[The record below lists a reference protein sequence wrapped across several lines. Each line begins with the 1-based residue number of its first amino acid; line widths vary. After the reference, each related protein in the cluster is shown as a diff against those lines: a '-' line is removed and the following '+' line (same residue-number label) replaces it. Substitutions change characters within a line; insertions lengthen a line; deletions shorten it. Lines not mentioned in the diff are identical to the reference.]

1 MNNIEPTLREKEIAV
16 VEAELKELR
25 KELVAIS
32 KEIKD
37 VKDGTTRKALFVD
50 KKTILNDIEEAQ
62 NHLSILKGEDIT
74 LPTNELDEIIDQS
87 DEISKLDETDN
98 KSSETI

>member
-74 LPTNELDEIIDQS
+74 LPTNELDEIIDTS
-87 DEISKLDETDN
+87 DENTTENESLN
-98 KSSETI
+98 NQNQNQ